1 MSSLLGL
8 GILAKQERVERWEAK
23 ACLWSAKKRRDVFD
37 YRGIVKLTETPDR
50 GAAHV
55 IVVIVRDP
63 PQERGDDVLTRDT
76 DPTER
81 ASRRLAHLR
90 RRVIEQFGHGSR
102 RLGGSKRAE
111 TGGCSGT
118 DDEQPEAVWVL
129 EFSDQLVDPALACE
143 LEDSVVLRGGLLTS
157 HPNLSHRLKRRDASV
172 RECSTMHPDAKAS
185 SGDRALNA
193 EDDPNPLADQFR
205 LLKSELLRRD
215 PPRQ

>member
-81 ASRRLAHLR
+81 ASRRLAR
-90 RRVIEQFGHGSR
+90 TSGVGSSSSSATGSR

-172 RECSTMHPDAKAS
+172 RECSAMHPDAQAS
-185 SGDRALNA
+185 
-193 EDDPNPLADQFR
+193 
-205 LLKSELLRRD
+205 
-215 PPRQ
+215 